1 MKTRLRGDTLISVL
15 IGVALL
21 SVVIVAS
28 VQGSAGMQLVS
39 ANMRQI
45 LQGGMVSL
53 DVAEILKARAQT
65 IAASNDSSSAKLAQ
79 LNGFV
84 NALTPKLQLLG
95 SDSSDTSG
103 YDIDVSSAN
112 LVDSDYAQLTLNVSW
127 NSTTGQVNSAEGQ
140 TLKLPLAAVNSG
152 SANTGSRVSMLGW
165 SDLSDVSAGS
175 GYAPDYSQ
183 GYVPS
188 SQSVGNQA
196 APGSLPE

>member
-1 MKTRLRGDTLISVL
+1 MKSRVRGDTLISVL

-28 VQGSAGMQLVS
+28 VQGSAGMQLIS
-39 ANMRQI
+39 ANMRQL

-65 IAASNDSSSAKLAQ
+65 IAASDDSSSTKLTQ

-103 YDIDVSSAN
+103 YDIDVSSAQ
-112 LVDSDYAQLTLNVSW
+112 LVDSDFAQLTLNVSW
-127 NSTTGQVNSAEGQ
+127 NSTTGQINSAEGQ

-152 SANTGSRVSMLGW
+152 GANMGSRVSMLGW
-165 SDLSDVSAGS
+165 SDLSEVDAGS
-175 GYAPDYSQ
+175 VYAPDYSL
-183 GYVPS
+183 GYVS
-188 SQSVGNQA
+188 SNQAVGNRVE
-196 APGSLPE
+196 PGFLPD